1 MNGAADGELKRK
13 VEDYKARERIYLAGL
28 VGQEAE
34 MNSLRRMASDVLGAY
49 GDVSRAGVRGGLVDP
64 TANMEVL
71 LLRQKLREKEQ
82 QIGQLREDL
91 QANRFDQ
98 RTSEGQAVMSKC
110 KALLAENRELGDNIR
125 EDRLVELRAGLRSE
139 KLQNDQLLHKLNEA
153 SSFCKELQ
161 QENDTLQ
168 GTISKVAFRL
178 REARDELAVVSK
190 TRADVKAKKKKE
202 KEQQKAAQEQA
213 QVAVQAMT
221 PTLQPPPNFPS
232 GSSRAEAP
240 GALDS
245 LIGEDAEEQE
255 LRVLEKELHEL
266 EKREG
271 VTQSRRSED
280 KGPLDRLVDEEV
292 GRAALALEAPEKEKK
307 KKKRKRDKDDKE
319 GGGKASKST
328 APVLP

>member
-1 MNGAADGELKRK
+1 MSGAADGELKRK

-82 QIGQLREDL
+82 QISQLREEL

-98 RTSEGQAVMSKC
+98 RMPEGQAVMSKC

-139 KLQNDQLLHKLNEA
+139 KLQNEQLLHKLNEA
-153 SSFCKELQ
+153 ASFCKELQ

-190 TRADVKAKKKKE
+190 TRAEVKAKKKKE
-202 KEQQKAAQEQA
+202 KEQQKAAQEQL
-213 QVAVQAMT
+213 QAT
-221 PTLQPPPNFPS
+221 SPTLQPPPNFPS

-245 LIGEDAEEQE
+245 LIGEDADERE
-255 LRVLEKELHEL
+255 LHKLEKELHEL
-266 EKREG
+266 EKRES
-271 VTQSRRSED
+271 SRLD
-280 KGPLDRLVDEEV
+280 DMGALDRLVEEEA
-292 GRAALALEAPEKEKK
+292 GRTAPAPTLEAPEKVEKK
-307 KKKRKRDKDDKE
+307 KKKRKRDREDKD
-319 GGGKASKST
+319 GGGKASKSS
-328 APVLP
+328 APPLP